1 MKNLK
6 ELLKTHGSSN
16 KLKNPNLITV
26 CHILPFQFKDALR
39 AAKFSM
45 DGNDYSFDEYGDIN
59 SGYEVIVWRD
69 QRSSMDMNNIIGYF
83 DIQTQKLIFNTHV
96 KDIRRH
102 MVSLFYESLLFYFFI
117 SHAH

>member
-1 MKNLK
+1 
-6 ELLKTHGSSN
+6 
-16 KLKNPNLITV
+16 
-26 CHILPFQFKDALR
+26 
-39 AAKFSM
+39 M